1 MPGTVLRYLGFGPH
15 PGLVSSNIAAQCPGA
30 RLGMPGGR
38 GFPSDPACLTSSVLR
53 YLDFGSTRGLIS
65 FNIAAHI
72 FRGSGEGCGVSN

>member
-1 MPGTVLRYLGFGPH
+1 
-15 PGLVSSNIAAQCPGA
+15 
-30 RLGMPGGR
+30 MPGGR

-72 FRGSGEGCGVSN
+72 FRGVGIGVVMYRISWWGMSRKFMFQGGMPRNQDI